1 MVSCSQEGRNVSAI
15 PQMKFSLAIERKG
28 ITGVIFN
35 SPLPIDS
42 VLPDVKQALSIGGS
56 AVLIA
61 APGAG
66 KTTRVPLAL
75 LEESWL
81 EGRKI
86 VMLEPRRLAARSS
99 AAFMAREL
107 GEQVGETVGYRV
119 KMDTK
124 VGARTRIEVVTEGVL
139 TRMLQADP
147 ALEGVGL
154 VIFDEFHERS
164 LQADLGLALTLE
176 AQALLR
182 DDLKLLVMSAT
193 LEAEPVADLLGG
205 APIVRSEGRSFP
217 VETVYRPGLAGSE
230 LEEAVAGLALEA
242 LRAHEGDVL
251 VFLPG
256 IGEIRAAEAKLREK
270 LRGYAYD
277 VRVFALHGGLSAE
290 EQDKALAPL
299 PAAERKIVLATSVA
313 ETSLT
318 VEGVTVVIDSGLM
331 RVSRFSPRT
340 GMARLETVTVSA
352 ASADQR
358 RGRAGRLR
366 PGVCYRLWSAE
377 QHSALS
383 PRSAPEIMEA
393 DLASLLLELAVW
405 GVGEPNELAWLDA
418 PPAPAVQQ
426 ARELLVQ
433 LGALDKSG
441 RQPTGHGRRMAEL
454 GKHPRVAH
462 MLLRA
467 KQLGLGGLACDMAVV
482 LGERD
487 ILRYSGGQAPTADL
501 TARIDA
507 LRGRGPYAADD
518 GARRRLSEEARRLR
532 RELRVD
538 ASEGTRA
545 ERGDAR
551 SEQGDM
557 QAERVGERSEQ
568 VNVPTERGD
577 ALGGRYPYVSDDGVR
592 SDDCGLLLAFAY
604 PDRIGRQR
612 DSGKY
617 LLSGGRGAAFGPG
630 QALAREPWIVVA
642 DVDDAGADSRI
653 RLAASVSLERL
664 AQHAPEMIDV
674 EAEVYWDGEA
684 KSVRG
689 RERRKLGAIVLEEKP
704 LGKLP
709 EELRLQA
716 LLAGVHAEGLEL
728 LPWTKTARQFQQR
741 AEFARRHDGTWPDL
755 SDEALLATLDD
766 WLPDYAEGMKSRS
779 DLQKLN
785 MKELLESLLPWDR
798 RRRLDEDAPTHWTV
812 PSGSRIPIDY
822 GDPDAP
828 FVAVRLQELFGLPE
842 TPRIAGGRVP
852 LTLHLLSPAQR
863 PVQVTRDLSSFW
875 RDGYFEVRK
884 DLRGRYPK
892 HYWPDNPLEAEA
904 TRRVRPSR

>member
-75 LEESWL
+75 LEEGWL

-217 VETVYRPGLAGSE
+217 VETVYRPRFAGSE

-418 PPAPAVQQ
+418 PPAPAVLQ

-433 LGALDKSG
+433 LGALDKGG

-538 ASEGTRA
+538 ASERTRA
-545 ERGDAR
+545 ERDDA
-551 SEQGDM
+551 
-557 QAERVGERSEQ
+557 RSEQ
-568 VNVPTERGD
+568 VNVRTERGD
-577 ALGGRYPYVSDDGVR
+577 VLGGRYPYASDDGVR

-664 AQHAPEMIDV
+664 AQHAPEMIAV
-674 EAEVYWDGEA
+674 EAEVYWDGES

-709 EELRLQA
+709 EELRLKA
-716 LLAGVHAEGLEL
+716 LLAGVRAEGLEL

-741 AEFARRHDGTWPDL
+741 AEFARRHDGIWPDL

-863 PVQVTRDLSSFW
+863 PVQVTRDLASFW

>member
-1 MVSCSQEGRNVSAI
+1 M
-15 PQMKFSLAIERKG
+15 
-28 ITGVIFN
+28 IFN

-75 LEESWL
+75 LEDGWL

-124 VGARTRIEVVTEGVL
+124 VGVRTRIEVVTEGVL

-193 LEAEPVADLLGG
+193 LEAEPVAGLLGG
-205 APIVRSEGRSFP
+205 ASVVRSEGRSFP
-217 VETVYRPGLAGSE
+217 VETVYRPRLAGSE

-433 LGALDKSG
+433 LGALDKGG

-467 KQLGLGGLACDMAVV
+467 KQLGLGGLACDIAVV

-532 RELRVD
+532 RELGVD

-545 ERGDAR
+545 ERGD
-551 SEQGDM
+551 
-557 QAERVGERSEQ
+557 ERSEQ
-568 VNVPTERGD
+568 VNVRTERGD
-577 ALGGRYPYVSDDGVR
+577 ALGRRYPYVSDDGVR

-716 LLAGVHAEGLEL
+716 LLAGVRAEGLEL
-728 LPWTKTARQFQQR
+728 LPWTKMARQFQQR

-863 PVQVTRDLSSFW
+863 PVQVTRDLASFW

>member
-1 MVSCSQEGRNVSAI
+1 
-15 PQMKFSLAIERKG
+15 MKFSLAIERKG

-205 APIVRSEGRSFP
+205 ASVVRSEGRSFP
-217 VETVYRPGLAGSE
+217 VETVYRPRLAGSE

-270 LRGYAYD
+270 CRGYAYD

-377 QHSALS
+377 QQSALS
-383 PRSAPEIMEA
+383 PRSGPEIMEA

-433 LGALDKSG
+433 LGALDNGG
-441 RQPTGHGRRMAEL
+441 RQPTGHGRRMADL

-501 TARIDA
+501 AARIDA
-507 LRGRGPYAADD
+507 LRGRGPYASDD

-532 RELRVD
+532 RELGVD

-545 ERGDAR
+545 ER
-551 SEQGDM
+551 
-557 QAERVGERSEQ
+557 VGERSEQ
-568 VNVPTERGD
+568 VDVRTERGD
-577 ALGGRYPYVSDDGVR
+577 ALGGRYPYASDDGVR

-664 AQHAPEMIDV
+664 AQNAPEMIAV

-716 LLAGVHAEGLEL
+716 LLAGVRAEGLEL

-741 AEFARRHDGTWPDL
+741 AEFVRRHDGTWPDL

-766 WLPDYAEGMKSRS
+766 WLPDYAEGMKSRA

-798 RRRLDEDAPTHWTV
+798 RRRLDDDAPTHWTV

-863 PVQVTRDLSSFW
+863 PVQVTRDLASFW

>member
-75 LEESWL
+75 LEDGWL

-124 VGARTRIEVVTEGVL
+124 VGVRTRIEVVTEGVL

-193 LEAEPVADLLGG
+193 LEAEPVAGLLGG
-205 APIVRSEGRSFP
+205 ASVVRSEGRSFP
-217 VETVYRPGLAGSE
+217 VETVYRPRLAGSE

-433 LGALDKSG
+433 LGALDKGG

-467 KQLGLGGLACDMAVV
+467 KQLGLGGLACDIAVV

-532 RELRVD
+532 RELGVD

-545 ERGDAR
+545 ERGD
-551 SEQGDM
+551 
-557 QAERVGERSEQ
+557 ERSEQ
-568 VNVPTERGD
+568 VNVRTERGD
-577 ALGGRYPYVSDDGVR
+577 ALGRRYPYVSDDGVR

-716 LLAGVHAEGLEL
+716 LLAGVRAEGLEL
-728 LPWTKTARQFQQR
+728 LPWTKMARQFQQR

-863 PVQVTRDLSSFW
+863 PVQVTRDLASFW

>member
-75 LEESWL
+75 LEEGWL

-217 VETVYRPGLAGSE
+217 VETVYRPRFAGSE

-433 LGALDKSG
+433 LGALDKGG

-538 ASEGTRA
+538 ASERTRA
-545 ERGDAR
+545 ERDDA
-551 SEQGDM
+551 
-557 QAERVGERSEQ
+557 RSEQ
-568 VNVPTERGD
+568 VNVRTERGD
-577 ALGGRYPYVSDDGVR
+577 VLGGRYPYASDDGVR

-664 AQHAPEMIDV
+664 AQHAPEMIAV
-674 EAEVYWDGEA
+674 EAEVYWDGES

-709 EELRLQA
+709 EELRLKA
-716 LLAGVHAEGLEL
+716 LLAGVRAEGLEL

-741 AEFARRHDGTWPDL
+741 AEFARRHDGIWPDL

-863 PVQVTRDLSSFW
+863 PVQVTRDLASFW